1 MESSCDALAL
11 APDDEDYC
19 IVFNK
24 RTQHLLK
31 WVEMVKLYLSGE
43 LPLIDSA
50 MEESGWYL
58 SFTMTFF
65 LHANK
70 KEVDLASLFKMARE
84 ISLL

>member
-1 MESSCDALAL
+1 
-11 APDDEDYC
+11 
-19 IVFNK
+19 
-24 RTQHLLK
+24 
-31 WVEMVKLYLSGE
+31 MVKLYLSGE